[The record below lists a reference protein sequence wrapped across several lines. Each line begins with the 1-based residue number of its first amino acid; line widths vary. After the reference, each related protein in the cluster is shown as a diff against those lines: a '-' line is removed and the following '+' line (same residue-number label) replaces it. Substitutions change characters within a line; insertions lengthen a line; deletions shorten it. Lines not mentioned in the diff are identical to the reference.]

1 MKKITT
7 LLLVLLTALSVSAQN
22 ANLPRTLRN
31 VQQNAQSA
39 PQTDNK
45 LRFFAV
51 GNINS
56 NFGYYFSLTPEAGIY
71 ATNWLRFGVGP
82 RYELSY
88 NTSLMK
94 VIHSFGA
101 TAFAEAT
108 VVNYLTGRVGYEYLN
123 YPEWTYDI
131 DDHGNP
137 IFERR
142 HIHALALGIGFQSY
156 LSNNVRMYALYV
168 LYPVQSDNNY
178 YKKFLP
184 MFARIGV
191 AVDF

>member
-1 MKKITT
+1 M
-7 LLLVLLTALSVSAQN
+7 LVLLTVLSAGAQN
-22 ANLPRTLRN
+22 VNLPRALRN
-31 VQQNAQSA
+31 AQQNSTTTN
-39 PQTDNK
+39 TDKK
-45 LRFFAV
+45 LRFFAG

-88 NTSLMK
+88 DNSLMK

-108 VVNYLTGRVGYEYLN
+108 VVNYLTGRVGYEYLS
-123 YPEWTYDI
+123 YPEWTAI
-131 DDHGNP
+131 DNQGNP

-142 HIHALALGIGFQSY
+142 NVHALALGIGFQSY

-168 LYPVQSDNNY
+168 IYPVQNDNNY

>member
-7 LLLVLLTALSVSAQN
+7 LLLVLLTVLSAGAQN
-22 ANLPRTLRN
+22 VNLPRALRN
-31 VQQNAQSA
+31 AQQNSTTTN
-39 PQTDNK
+39 TDKK
-45 LRFFAV
+45 LRFFAG

-88 NTSLMK
+88 DNSLMK

-108 VVNYLTGRVGYEYLN
+108 VVNYLTGRVGYEYLS
-123 YPEWTYDI
+123 YPEWTAI
-131 DDHGNP
+131 DNQGNP

-142 HIHALALGIGFQSY
+142 NVHALALGIGFQSY

-168 LYPVQSDNNY
+168 IYPVQNDNNY